1 MPKRSTGCYKCRQ
14 RKVKCDE
21 RKPDCQ
27 RCIDLGIECPGY
39 RPAGGYEFKDQ
50 TQRYAQNLQSMDPEH
65 QPRRSP
71 TSRNAPSES
80 VFQSASQGQSAST
93 EERSVTPETK
103 SSLHRAFLEQYLPK
117 NEDQSLVSHY
127 SYLWMLPMANY
138 SPESALE
145 TALDAVSLVHFG
157 TRTGNSDHLD
167 QSRHLYGIAL
177 QRLGQEI
184 SQPGVEQS
192 IETLC
197 AIQLLTIC
205 EQFRATSTYYGCMTH
220 TEGAKNFLETGDCP
234 YQESRIGQ
242 LLFFSHRDAMI
253 EQALVQNNVPSFQLQ
268 FWMHH
273 AASVVDDEFVKLTN
287 ILLDVAQSLQY
298 SSSFVAD
305 TTAVPQPDEAK
316 NVFDH
321 LSNLLS
327 QLRQWYG
334 NFQNANGQPF
344 ALVPIEQ
351 FPQFCRAVPND
362 AISEAL
368 DFRSFH
374 DACLMSRYYVAAG
387 LICRRIGDL
396 LAYVRQYITI
406 PQSED
411 PVTYHSKARNCALR
425 ACQSIPYSWKQE
437 VCGTV
442 GKTYSTFPLWF
453 AQQVFQDS
461 GPASHSSWCS
471 QVESRLCAMGIV
483 TLFTSQ
489 FDQTGQ

>member
-1 MPKRSTGCYKCRQ
+1 
-14 RKVKCDE
+14 
-21 RKPDCQ
+21 
-27 RCIDLGIECPGY
+27 
-39 RPAGGYEFKDQ
+39 
-50 TQRYAQNLQSMDPEH
+50 MDPEH

-71 TSRNAPSES
+71 SIRHAPSES
-80 VFQSASQGQSAST
+80 MSQSASHSQGSST
-93 EERSVTPETK
+93 IEGPSTPEMN
-103 SSLHRAFLEQYLPK
+103 SSLHKAFLDQYLPK
-117 NEDQSLVSHY
+117 NEDQTLVSSY
-127 SYLWMLPMANY
+127 SYLWMLPMANNR
-138 SPESALE
+138 PDSALK
-145 TALDAVSLVHFG
+145 TALDTVALVHFG
-157 TRTGNSDHLD
+157 TRSGNSDYLD

-197 AIQLLTIC
+197 AIQVLTIC

-253 EQALVQNNVPSFQLQ
+253 EQALVQNNVPSFQVQ

-273 AASVVDDEFVKLTN
+273 SASAVDDEFVKLTN
-287 ILLDVAQSLQY
+287 ILLDVAQALQY
-298 SSSFVAD
+298 SSSFMAD
-305 TTAVPQPDEAK
+305 TTAAVPPDQAK
-316 NVFDH
+316 NMFDS

-334 NFQNANGQPF
+334 NFQNTNGQPF
-344 ALVPIEQ
+344 ALVSIEQ
-351 FPQFCRAVPND
+351 FPQFCRAVPSD

-374 DACLMSRYYVAAG
+374 DACLMSKYYVAAG
-387 LICRRIGDL
+387 LICRRLGSL
-396 LAYVRQYITI
+396 LAYVRQYFPV

-411 PVTYHSKARNCALR
+411 PATYHSKARNCALR
-425 ACQSIPYSWKQE
+425 ACQSIPYSWRQE
-437 VCGTV
+437 ICGTI

-453 AQQVFQDS
+453 AQQMFQDT
-461 GPASHSSWCS
+461 GPTRHSSWCN
-471 QVESRLCAMGIV
+471 QVESRLSAMGIV

-489 FDQTGQ
+489 FGQTGH